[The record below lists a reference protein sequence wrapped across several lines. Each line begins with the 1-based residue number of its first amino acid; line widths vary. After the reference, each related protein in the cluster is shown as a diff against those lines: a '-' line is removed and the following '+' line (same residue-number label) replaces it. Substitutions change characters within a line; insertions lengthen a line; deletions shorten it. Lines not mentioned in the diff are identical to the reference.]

1 MTIIL
6 DAHALLTYL
15 EKEPGY
21 EKVKAAFLDA
31 VEKDTNLLMT
41 SVNFGEVYYIVL
53 RECGQQKADEI
64 EKVVQTLPIE
74 IVDVDLALT
83 KEAARLKAK
92 YRISYA
98 DCFAAALAK
107 ITRKGEILT
116 GDKEFDLIKNEVKII
131 WLRGSQS

>member
-1 MTIIL
+1 MTIVL